1 MIDVTIGLLLFAAL
15 VASHAWGRERGR
27 AEFRN
32 GLRTYRFDLNDERTI
47 NRVRRR
53 RQR

>member
-1 MIDVTIGLLLFAAL
+1 MIDAAIGLLLFAAL

-32 GLRTYRFDLNDERTI
+32 GLRPYQFDMNDERTI
-47 NRVRRR
+47 NRARRR